1 MLFFKEG
8 VKIIIWFGIFKIISW

>member
-8 VKIIIWFGIFKIISW
+8 VKIIIWLGIF